1 MLLGTQNG
9 RVLFLSSTYAGSVHD
24 KAIIDKE
31 GWLFPCGIVVHQ
43 DSGFQGHAPEGVVVQ
58 MPQKKPRSKD
68 LTDEQKLS
76 NKKKASVRVTIE
88 HIIGRV
94 KIYRILKDRIRMYKQ
109 GIKDLVMEIGCAL
122 LNFKL
127 SYKT

>member
-1 MLLGTQNG
+1 VLLGTKQG
-9 RVLFLSSTYAGSVHD
+9 RVLFLSGTYEGSIHD
-24 KAIIDKE
+24 KAIIDLE
-31 GWLFPCGIVVHQ
+31 DWRFPSTIVLHQ

-58 MPQKKPRSKD
+58 MPQKKPRTKE
-68 LTDEQKLS
+68 LTDEQKQS

-88 HIIGRV
+88 HIIGRI

-109 GIKDLVMEIGCAL
+109 GIKDVVMELGCAL

>member
-1 MLLGTQNG
+1 VLLGTKKG
-9 RVLFLSSTYAGSVHD
+9 RVLFLSGTYEGSIHD

-31 GWLFPCGIVVHQ
+31 GWRFPAGIVLHQ
-43 DSGFQGHAPEGVVVQ
+43 DSGFQGHAPQGVMVE
-58 MPQKKPRSKD
+58 MPQKKPRTKD
-68 LTDEQKLS
+68 LTEEQKLS

-109 GIKDLVMEIGCAL
+109 GTKDLVMEVACAL

>member
-1 MLLGTQNG
+1 MLLGTNKG
-9 RVLFLSSTYAGSVHD
+9 RILFLSSTYEGSVHD

-31 GWLFPCGIVVHQ
+31 GWLFPTGIVLHQ

-58 MPQKKPRSKD
+58 MPQKKPRTKD
-68 LTDEQKLS
+68 LTDQQKQS
-76 NKKKASVRVTIE
+76 NKKKASARVIIE

-94 KIYRILKDRIRMYKQ
+94 KIYHILKDRIRMHKQ
-109 GIKDLVMEIGCAL
+109 GIKDLVMELGCAL

>member
-1 MLLGTQNG
+1 L
-9 RVLFLSSTYAGSVHD
+9 
-24 KAIIDKE
+24 
-31 GWLFPCGIVVHQ
+31 HQ
-43 DSGFQGHAPEGVVVQ
+43 DSGFQGHAPQGVVVQ
-58 MPQKKPRSKD
+58 MPQKKPRSKE
-68 LTDEQKLS
+68 LTEEQKLS

-109 GIKDLVMEIGCAL
+109 GIKDLVMELGCAL

-127 SYKT
+127 SYNT

>member
-1 MLLGTQNG
+1 MLLATQNG

-24 KAIIDKE
+24 KAIIDQE
-31 GWLFPCGIVVHQ
+31 GWLFPDGIVVHQ
-43 DSGFQGHAPEGVVVQ
+43 DAGFQGHAPQGVVVQ
-58 MPQKKPRSKD
+58 MPQKKPGTKD

-94 KIYRILKDRIRMYKQ
+94 KIYRILKDRIRMYK
-109 GIKDLVMEIGCAL
+109 
-122 LNFKL
+122 
-127 SYKT
+127 

>member
-1 MLLGTQNG
+1 MLLGTRNG
-9 RVLFLSSTYAGSVHD
+9 RVLFLSSTYEGSVHD

-31 GWLFPCGIVVHQ
+31 GWLFPGGIVLHQ
-43 DSGFQGHAPEGVVVQ
+43 DSGFQGHAPQGVVVQ
-58 MPQKKPRSKD
+58 MPQKKPRSKE
-68 LTDEQKLS
+68 LTEEQKLS

-109 GIKDLVMEIGCAL
+109 GIKDLVMELGCAL